1 MTTQFEHQP
10 IGRQLT
16 LLMVGALVVIF
27 AVLVWIVQHFSSK
40 ALVAETE
47 HSLEQE
53 SKIMVGMLDSLFEGV
68 KARGE
73 RQSSFFVKYAGGEPL
88 PGQGTMR
95 TGEVDLPVVRIGDE
109 VVNGNDRLLKS
120 FKNLTGDE
128 AGILAIKDGKLYRLS
143 TLLADKD
150 GKALVGSAIASDD
163 PLANRA
169 CRARTYAHPY
179 SGKNLFRTQGSQ
191 GCRWQTLGRYSVV
204 FRSTRTAASNSE
216 GTARRLFFVGTW

>member
-10 IGRQLT
+10 IGHQLT

-27 AVLVWIVQHFSSK
+27 AVMVWIVQHFSSK

-109 VVNGNDRLLKS
+109 IVNGNDRLLEGSK
-120 FKNLTGDE
+120 
-128 AGILAIKDGKLYRLS
+128 RLRNVTS
-143 TLLADKD
+143 TPKGL
-150 GKALVGSAIASDD
+150 
-163 PLANRA
+163 
-169 CRARTYAHPY
+169 
-179 SGKNLFRTQGSQ
+179 
-191 GCRWQTLGRYSVV
+191 
-204 FRSTRTAASNSE
+204 
-216 GTARRLFFVGTW
+216 